1 MESSTFYTRFLI
13 FGIKSSP
20 LRLVLFQIT
29 AWEVG
34 SEDEEEQRREIH
46 WLTQDTVEFS
56 LPGLGPVLANAGQ
69 RGYFRVNYEAG
80 NWRALTDLLAQS
92 GGGAEAV
99 DAASRAQL
107 YDDAFNLAR
116 AGIISYDVGFV
127 PNT

>member
-1 MESSTFYTRFLI
+1 M
-13 FGIKSSP
+13 
-20 LRLVLFQIT
+20 
-29 AWEVG
+29 
-34 SEDEEEQRREIH
+34 
-46 WLTQDTVEFS
+46 
-56 LPGLGPVLANAGQ
+56 GPVLANAGQ
-69 RGYFRVNYEAG
+69 RGYFRVNYEAD

-127 PNT
+127 PNTFLKNKNFFVAVARKTVVAAEVTGAEAKAATVASAAAGNLKKSSAGR

>member
-1 MESSTFYTRFLI
+1 MF
-13 FGIKSSP
+13 
-20 LRLVLFQIT
+20 VLFQIT
-29 AWEVG
+29 VWEVG
-34 SEDEEEQRREIH
+34 SEEEEDQKQEIH
-46 WLTQDTVEFS
+46 WLTQDSLDVS
-56 LPGLGPVLANAGQ
+56 LPGLGPALANAGQ
-69 RGYFRVNYEAG
+69 RGYFRVNYEAD